1 MDSDRYII
9 DVDQLDLSVGG
20 ADCTS
25 TTPTIGQASKD
36 HCKPSSSDHKIP
48 VKDHV
53 SPRSGG
59 DIKLLRMTSSTDHMT
74 STDHMISPVAMS
86 NTASRYIG
94 CLYETS

>member
-1 MDSDRYII
+1 MLDNDRYII

-25 TTPTIGQASKD
+25 TTPTIGQTSKD

-48 VKDHV
+48 IKDHV

-59 DIKLLRMTSSTDHMT
+59 DIIKLLRMTS

-86 NTASRYIG
+86 NTASR
-94 CLYETS
+94 